1 MCYNIYSVNQ
11 KEAWIMKQLNKIKAL
26 PRSHE
31 ITWWVCRA
39 LLFLWGAWGL
49 FTGYTSEFIQA
60 LFAIAFT
67 HLWDL
72 FQLLGGRSFITRY
85 PYHLQT
91 ALNCYICFAC
101 VVGTTVNTRTTFQHI
116 DVPEHIFAGYLACVG
131 AYFLAEIM
139 QGDKRPLKISVHAVF
154 SLCFAVTVLVGWEFY
169 EFTMDRLY
177 GFVMQH
183 GQAPNGGG
191 LTDTMCDLIFG
202 SAGAVLGMLLEAF
215 KRTGLIGKNRKDVR
229 AAYLAEKER
238 WETERR
244 GTLEE

>member
-1 MCYNIYSVNQ
+1 M
-11 KEAWIMKQLNKIKAL
+11 KEQSKINVL
-26 PRSHE
+26 PLSHE
-31 ITWWVCRA
+31 IVWWVCRA

-72 FQLLGGRSFITRY
+72 FQLLGKRTFIARC

-91 ALNCYICFAC
+91 MLNCYICFAC
-101 VVGTTVNTRTTFQHI
+101 VVGTTVNTRTAFQHI
-116 DVPEHIFAGYLACVG
+116 DVPEHIFAGYMACVG
-131 AYFLAEIM
+131 AFFLAEIM
-139 QGDKRPLKISVHAVF
+139 QGDGKELKISVHAVF
-154 SLCFAVTVLVGWEFY
+154 SLCFAVTTLVGWEFY

-183 GQAPNGGG
+183 GQEANGGG

-202 SAGAVLGMLLEAF
+202 SSGAVLAMLLESF
-215 KRTGLIGKNRKDVR
+215 KRTGLIGKRRKEVR
-229 AAYLAEKER
+229 KQYLARKQGIEES
-238 WETERR
+238 ET
-244 GTLEE
+244 

>member
-1 MCYNIYSVNQ
+1 
-11 KEAWIMKQLNKIKAL
+11 MKQLNKIKTL

-31 ITWWVCRA
+31 ILWWVCRA

-60 LFAIAFT
+60 LAVIIAFSGGY
-67 HLWDL
+67 
-72 FQLLGGRSFITRY
+72 LLGGRSFITRY

-101 VVGTTVNTRTTFQHI
+101 VVGTTVNTRTSFQHI

-131 AYFLAEIM
+131 AFFLAEIM

-183 GQAPNGGG
+183 GEAPNGGG

-202 SAGAVLGMLLEAF
+202 SAGALLGMFLEAF
-215 KRTGLIGKNRKDVR
+215 KRTGLIGKNRKEVR

-238 WETERR
+238 WEQEK
-244 GTLEE
+244 GTGE